1 MENILIFGNSSFGKS
16 TLAKELF
23 LQNNL
28 AYLDLITIAWDK
40 KTITQRAKV
49 EKSQEKLQRFI
60 NENKHG

>member
-40 KTITQRAKV
+40 KQ
-49 EKSQEKLQRFI
+49 
-60 NENKHG
+60 